1 MYEKLVAIKTRLDRG
16 ETLSCPAK
24 ARLAQPFNLNVMI
37 DTHDRVAVTLM
48 RLPQ

>member
-24 ARLAQPFNLNVMI
+24 ARLRSRSI
-37 DTHDRVAVTLM
+37 
-48 RLPQ
+48 